1 MIEFIAGK
9 LTEKSPT
16 YAVIDVGGVGYF
28 INISLNTYSVLENK
42 TEVKLFTHLAIRE
55 DAHVLFGF
63 AEQSERHLFR
73 QLISVSGIGPST
85 ARMILSSLS
94 TAEIHQAIV
103 EKNIAL
109 LKSVKGVGPKSAE
122 RIVIDLKDKLEKEGY
137 RPLATSISH
146 NTFKNEALSALIMLG
161 FVNQVANKAIETAL
175 KIDPTINS
183 VEKLI
188 KAALKQL

>member
-1 MIEFIAGK
+1 MIEFISGK
-9 LTEKSPT
+9 LIEKTPT
-16 YAVIDVGGVGYF
+16 YAVIDTNGVGYVM
-28 INISLNTYSVLENK
+28 NITLNTYSIIEGK
-42 TEVKLFTHLAIRE
+42 TETKLFTHLAIRE

-63 AEQSERHLFR
+63 AEQSERQLFR

-94 TAEIHQAIV
+94 AEELHQAIV
-103 EKNIAL
+103 EKNISL

-137 RPLATSISH
+137 KAVNVSSSN
-146 NTFKNEALSALIMLG
+146 NTFKSEALSALVMLG
-161 FVNQVANKAIETAL
+161 FANPVANKAIENAL
-175 KIDPTINS
+175 KTDGSINS

>member
-1 MIEFIAGK
+1 MIEFISGK
-9 LTEKSPT
+9 LVEKTPT
-16 YAVIDVGGVGYF
+16 YTVIETNGMGYVM
-28 INISLNTYSVLENK
+28 NISLATYAAIESKAEA
-42 TEVKLFTHLAIRE
+42 KLFTHLAIRE

-63 AEQSERHLFR
+63 AEQSERALFR

-94 TAEIHQAIV
+94 AEELHQAIV
-103 EKNIAL
+103 DKNISL

-137 RPLATSISH
+137 KSTSVSGS
-146 NTFKNEALSALIMLG
+146 NNSFKSEALSALVMLG
-161 FVNQVANKAIETAL
+161 FANPVANKAIEGAL
-175 KIDPTINS
+175 KIDSSINS

>member
-1 MIEFIAGK
+1 MIEFVSGK

-16 YAVIDVGGVGYF
+16 YAVIDIGGLGYF
-28 INISLNTYSVLENK
+28 INISLNTYSFLENK
-42 TEVKLFTHLAIRE
+42 TEAKLYTHLAIRE

-63 AEQSERHLFR
+63 AQQSERHLFR

-94 TAEIHQAIV
+94 TSELHQAIV
-103 EKNIAL
+103 DKNIAL

-137 RPLATSISH
+137 KPLSTSSSN

-161 FVNQVANKAIETAL
+161 FANPVANKAIETAL
-175 KIDPTINS
+175 KSDTAINS

>member
-1 MIEFIAGK
+1 MIEFISGK
-9 LTEKSPT
+9 LIEKTPT
-16 YAVIDVGGVGYF
+16 YAVIDVGGVGYTM
-28 INISLNTYSVLENK
+28 NISLTTYAAIENK
-42 TEVKLFTHLAIRE
+42 AETKLFTHLSIRE

-94 TAEIHQAIV
+94 ADELHQAIV
-103 EKNIAL
+103 DKNISL

-137 RPLATSISH
+137 KPAVISSSG
-146 NTFKNEALSALIMLG
+146 NTLKTEALSALVMLG
-161 FVNQVANKAIETAL
+161 FANPVANKAIETAL
-175 KIDPTINS
+175 KADASINS